1 MIACIV
7 LASGFGRRFGGNK
20 LLEPVE
26 GKPLY
31 RHVLDQLAP
40 LHGGGRTVLVV
51 TQYPEV
57 EAAAQ
62 ALGLQVC
69 WNPDAAEGISASIR
83 HGVAAL
89 PEADWYSFF
98 VADQPNL
105 KGETAKNFLIQ
116 AICSGKTLAS
126 VTAQGRPGN
135 PTAFSRIWREDLL
148 ALRGDV
154 GGRRILKAH
163 PQEVFWY
170 EVPPEELW
178 DVDTPSALES
188 HGKLPG

>member
-31 RHVLDQLAP
+31 RHVLDQLVP
-40 LHGGGRTVLVV
+40 LHGEDRQVLVV

-57 EAAAQ
+57 ETVARS
-62 ALGLQVC
+62 LGLQVC
-69 WNPDAAEGISASIR
+69 RNPDAAEGISASIR

-89 PEADWYSFF
+89 PEAEWYSFF
-98 VADQPNL
+98 VADQPYL
-105 KGETAKNFLIQ
+105 RGETVERFLHQ
-116 AICSGKTLAS
+116 AVHSGKTLAS
-126 VTAQGRPGN
+126 VIAQGRPGN
-135 PTAFSRIWREDLL
+135 PTVFYRTWRRDLL

-163 PQEVFWY
+163 PSEVFWY
-170 EVPPEELW
+170 EVPLEELQ
-178 DVDTPSALES
+178 DIDTPYQR
-188 HGKLPG
+188 